1 MTTPERS
8 TSPRHAPA
16 SDKAS
21 DLSCAAADLDALAA
35 AYDECSR
42 SLEELE
48 AAVDLVLDD
57 LSTCALVLDE
67 RHHVLAVSRGMAS
80 VLRVE
85 RSIIGATVAG
95 LLPPD
100 WPDLGAA
107 LANLTGGE
115 GWRSLPVGEEGAEL
129 RLRRATDDDRP
140 GIYAVRYRPCDA

>member
-8 TSPRHAPA
+8 TSPPA

-21 DLSCAAADLDALAA
+21 DLSRAAAELDALAA
-35 AYDECSR
+35 AYDDCSR

-57 LSTCALVLDE
+57 LSTCALVLDD

-85 RSIIGATVAG
+85 RSIIGASVTG